1 MAARCL
7 KRPHNKGVKAML
19 SRFMSLTAKMKESV
33 RVKKSSD
40 ERGALM
46 LEAIALLGLM
56 TLMSPMLVKQTSE
69 KTQEVE
75 EVAVAGQMKM
85 LRDAALSYVDANLGS
100 LGDTTA
106 SGMFGEGYS
115 DADGAKQAIV
125 LNNSDLAAFLP
136 PGFCLEEEGE
146 CIFQNRLAENYRAA
160 ILRQH
165 SCDTRD
171 ADGQRTDECRP
182 FDYTVLIVSGPR
194 KDGEEAQEIADRRAM
209 RIASM
214 IGADGGFIPS
224 ESMAAAVTGNS
235 AQVSVIGA
243 QGIWE
248 IPDVSEFFSANS
260 SWRPGRGQVAVTTVY
275 KGNSSLGEFLYRKPT
290 SVEGGNAMFTDLDMA
305 GQMGVP
311 NNDDGR
317 VTDPVYG
324 VGAPHDIKG
333 ARGLFMSS
341 DGGLYV
347 RALPRN
353 TTVPGTARFNSYNS
367 SQKAALMPQAQF
379 TRATMSTGDYAED
392 EDGYVTEHRIRHN
405 LNDSGAEA
413 PGKTTIAHK
422 EHADGANFFYYV
434 PRGGFRYMPAGT
446 HMQSNTDMEVAAPTF
461 SSFDRVTIRKI
472 AGISFNSSFAV
483 GNSANEF
490 AMRADSSFQ
499 MNGSKGTYIQDETIL
514 QDFGNQTNMVGQ
526 IPSTRL
532 ESRITNQE
540 RYGEVYRNAVL
551 ELEPGRA
558 AEYTQMSDDGTMQNE
573 PSWGRTPSFSL
584 YGESSIP
591 YTVDINN
598 FIASYHGHYKAGL
611 FSRSYS
617 MSADELMDIPYQDL
631 NSSSLFRAGNGKDDP
646 SLSLTREQSF
656 TVGSTDGKEHVRAT
670 GLDMRGGAGN
680 FDTVSLY
687 SDYIV
692 AAGVGFSRS
701 RSYITLDEM
710 PVSDYSTNSRV
721 TFNDVR
727 GEIKAYGAPIR
738 YRIGAEKSFIG
749 STYRDF
755 VTFSGLEGIVGNDS
769 DTAAMHGSSGM
780 TSADS
785 TALMQDMSSGGR
797 LGTGEISTYSHG
809 NGSRKEYYK
818 SVNDYFTPNS
828 VNMWSGFS
836 FNFPEFSFSGVEYKK
851 SDRRFKA
858 LVSANSAD
866 YEGAP
871 SSASLVSSN
880 LSASTDTKSFISTMT
895 GNFTTYG
902 EEIVDYEPYMSSNGY
917 YYMHRKFDAAADDIA
932 AMNSGIK
939 RMRSYSSGYG
949 RGQSRIAMGTKD
961 VYDVNAS
968 VGVFSAPFIA
978 ATSLNMEPI
987 VYGANS
993 MLAPSSRM
1001 GAKLINKPAIYY
1013 GANNR
1018 RTIAESTADLKMY
1031 AYENNPK
1038 ASLFTQRGS
1047 VFSNADFVEGNSL
1060 GGYGRERDFRMM
1072 TNGGLQVETRVYD
1085 RASYNSAY
1093 SQVNGRDVYAA
1104 SVNSSLGSNAWD
1116 NRTYETR
1123 TRLSASFE
1131 GNGVET
1137 KTAGYY
1143 SENGEYVT
1151 PAYDTSDM
1159 SPATENWTAGVAQ
1172 LDLTNNLNLLR
1183 DTGLSSV
1190 PINQVKNIYSS
1201 FQNPISPNSPQ
1212 ATLSVI
1218 STDETIVKNIQGAHS
1233 LANPTLTRAAEL
1245 KLRSHS
1251 FSKVPSANSSDDGD
1265 TYSLSYI
1272 PSLNLAAAAVWDQPK
1287 YSSTVRVIHGSSLA
1301 MDAFSANSNNTNQQ
1315 LRSIL
1320 KTEKTSLPDGYSFR
1334 NAERFAD
1341 GQLATSEY
1349 GSFSSRYYSGAKERG
1364 SLEMTAGT
1372 GEYSA
1377 NQLNYKAM
1385 QTVVALASVSEK
1397 LRDNVGSDRFLD
1409 SARVS
1414 LSMNSHLSGG
1424 RYSNSPSTQ
1433 VALNAYSHSG
1443 EILENSQMHGVLSMN
1458 VFSSYADAGF
1468 LLHIDEADDHMGA
1481 SRTAGFST
1489 VFGRFKDNMSFDNE
1503 EYADYFGLYIPP
1515 SANIASYAWGDSSAI
1530 VSTNAPTIVSY
1541 NQTIAPDMSAN
1552 SWTFFNPI
1560 VHNKV
1565 QGGLAVSSVFGS
1577 SNSNAGPVVA
1587 AITSMQKLRMG
1598 KSAEDYE
1605 ASNSA
1610 AVYGR
1615 LVLMSSTG
1623 ASSSAQIDLDTR
1635 YWKIKDG
1642 YIEAQYADPALDET
1656 PYYSFEYDS
1665 SGNSHGRQ
1673 VYGPPGKGMSQIFDL
1688 LSVSDTLGY
1697 MPSVGYGPLSGSTTP
1712 KSTIGSMF
1720 KDASGKYRD
1729 IYGKFRLDP
1738 AYVSVMNDIK
1748 LTSRGGANLS
1758 DILPNYILKSIYTLT
1773 NQYAKGPWPCQTD
1786 DYTTTM
1792 MEKPEAWKKSYNYGN
1807 SNPGNCSF
1815 VIPKGR
1821 LAKFAA
1827 VNHLGSDGLT
1837 HIWSRNS
1844 YYMEAWQN
1852 DCSLMNRFGYKNYC
1866 TAFATNLPNNLNP
1879 RSLFVSYAANDYYH
1893 CAGGA
1898 STGCLT
1904 HPFMGLVP
1912 APGMKIEIS
1921 AIGEGNNSFPVTVD
1935 DRDAGVCP
1943 AGYLPVMTVTPTA
1956 FDVGKVIFID
1966 AGSQATAS
1974 TIPTDASVNPGL
1986 RAYVDDLSKL
1996 PITEEDDGLLAGSV
2010 NGAEGWLG
2018 DPNHPN
2024 AFVADVFQL
2033 SRRFANFGHQDYR
2046 TEVPFIYQPATRV
2059 AVAAK
2064 PLCAANPGHCAGQAY
2079 MTILRGRNPSMDC
2092 GGKNN
2097 YKVLC
2102 GWAVA
2107 MGTVTPNN
2115 VKTSNNSPEYFWNMG
2130 GIFAGSM
2137 QALVHTY
2144 CYFNQQNF
2152 FYPNAIFDK
2161 EQRRMRPLDNP
2172 NLMK

>member
-1 MAARCL
+1 
-7 KRPHNKGVKAML
+7 
-19 SRFMSLTAKMKESV
+19 MSLTAKMKESV

-224 ESMAAAVTGNS
+224 ENMAAAVTGNS
-235 AQVSVIGA
+235 AQISVIGS

-367 SQKAALMPQAQF
+367 SQKAALMPLAQF

-392 EDGYVTEHRIRHN
+392 EDGYVKEHRIRHN
-405 LNDSGAEA
+405 LSDNGAETV
-413 PGKTTIAHK
+413 GKTTIAHK
-422 EHADGANFFYYV
+422 EHADGTDFMYV
-434 PRGGFRYMPAGT
+434 TPGGGWRYMPAGT
-446 HMQSNTDMEVAAPTF
+446 HMQSGTDMEVAAPTF
-461 SSFDRVTIRKI
+461 SYFDRFTVRKV
-472 AGISFNSSFAV
+472 AGVSFNSSLAV

-499 MNGSKGTYIQDETIL
+499 MNGSKGSYIQDETIL
-514 QDFGNQTNMVGQ
+514 QDFGNQSSMVGQ
-526 IPSTRL
+526 IPSSHL
-532 ESRITNQE
+532 ESRITNWE
-540 RYGEVYRNAVL
+540 KGEEVYRNAVL
-551 ELEPGRA
+551 NLEPGRA
-558 AEYTQMSDDGTMQNE
+558 TEYTQMSDDGEMQNE
-573 PSWGRTPSFSL
+573 TSWGRTPSFSL
-584 YGESSIP
+584 YGESSLP
-591 YTVDINN
+591 YIDRVGGANY
-598 FIASYHGHYKAGL
+598 SYPGQYKAGL

-617 MSADELMDIPYQDL
+617 MSADELTDIPYQDL
-631 NSSSLFRAGNGKDDP
+631 NSSSLLRAGNGTDDP
-646 SLSLTREQSF
+646 SLSLTREQTF
-656 TVGSTDGKEHVRAT
+656 AINGMDHVRAT
-670 GLDMRGGAGN
+670 GLDMRGGAGA
-680 FDTVSLY
+680 FDAVSLY
-687 SDYIV
+687 SDKI
-692 AAGVGFSRS
+692 AGSANVGFSRS
-701 RSYITLDEM
+701 RSYVTLDEM
-710 PVSDYSTNSRV
+710 PVSDYSTNSRA

-727 GEIKAYGAPIR
+727 GARIQTYGAPIR
-738 YRIGAEKSFIG
+738 YRIGAEKSSIG
-749 STYRDF
+749 STYQDF

-769 DTAAMHGSSGM
+769 ALAAYQGGQSLAG
-780 TSADS
+780 T
-785 TALMQDMSSGGR
+785 TQFMQDMSSGGR
-797 LGTGEISTYSHG
+797 LGTGSISTYPHG
-809 NGSRKEYYK
+809 NGARKEYYK
-818 SVNDYFTPNS
+818 SANDYFTPNS
-828 VNMWSGFS
+828 VNMWSGTS
-836 FNFPEFSFSGVEYKK
+836 LNFPNFSFSGVEYKK
-851 SDRRFKA
+851 SDRRFKS
-858 LVSANSAD
+858 LLSANSAD

-871 SSASLVSSN
+871 SSVSLVSSN
-880 LSASTDTKSFISTMT
+880 WGTISDTKSFISTMT

-917 YYMHRKFDAAADDIA
+917 YYTHRKFDAAAEDIA
-932 AMNSGIK
+932 AMNGGL
-939 RMRSYSSGYG
+939 RSLEWNSVGYSKD
-949 RGQSRIAMGTKD
+949 QSRIAMGTKD
-961 VYDVNAS
+961 LVHKGDLSSLKGNNIVT
-968 VGVFSAPFIA
+968 
-978 ATSLNMEPI
+978 TSLNMEPI

-1001 GAKLINKPAIYY
+1001 GAKYRQINTTTYKDLS
-1013 GANNR
+1013 
-1018 RTIAESTADLKMY
+1018 ESTADLKMY

-1047 VFSNADFVEGNSL
+1047 RFRNEDFVEGNSF
-1060 GGYGRERDFRMM
+1060 GGYGRERDFYLM

-1085 RASYNSAY
+1085 QTSYNSAY
-1093 SQVNGRDVYAA
+1093 SQVNGRDVYDA
-1104 SVNSSLGSNAWD
+1104 SVNSSQASHAYD
-1116 NRTYETR
+1116 KRAYETR

-1159 SPATENWTAGVAQ
+1159 SPVTENWNAGVAQ
-1172 LDLTNNLNLLR
+1172 LDLTSNLNLLR

-1190 PINQVKNIYSS
+1190 PIDQVKSIYSS

-1218 STDETIVKNIQGAHS
+1218 STDETIANATGRQH
-1233 LANPTLTRAAEL
+1233 LANAVLTRAAEL

-1251 FSKVPSANSSDDGD
+1251 FSKVPTANSPDDGD

-1272 PSLNLAAAAVWDQPK
+1272 PSLNLSAAAVWDQPT
-1287 YSSTVRVIHGSSLA
+1287 YSNKIRMIHGSSLA

-1320 KTEKTSLPDGYSFR
+1320 KTEKASLPDGYSFR

-1349 GSFSSRYYSGAKERG
+1349 GSFSSGYTNGSTERG

-1372 GEYSA
+1372 GTYSA
-1377 NQLNYKAM
+1377 NQLSDNNAM
-1385 QTVVALASVSEK
+1385 QTVVALSSVSEK
-1397 LRDNVGSDRFLD
+1397 LPYGYGSDRSMY

-1414 LSMNSHLSGG
+1414 LSMNSYTGG
-1424 RYSNSPSTQ
+1424 SYANPLAQ

-1443 EILENSQMHGVLSMN
+1443 TIPENAQMHGVLSMN
-1458 VFSSYADAGF
+1458 VAGGHSSADF
-1468 LLHIDEADDHMGA
+1468 LLHIDEADDFLGA

-1489 VFGRFKDNMSFDNE
+1489 VFGRVKDNFGDDSED
-1503 EYADYFGLYIPP
+1503 YADYGGLYIPP
-1515 SANIASYAWGDSSAI
+1515 SANIASYAWGDSSAV

-1541 NQTIAPDMSAN
+1541 NQTTAPDKKAGA
-1552 SWTFFNPI
+1552 WTFFNPV
-1560 VHNKV
+1560 VHNKI

-1587 AITSMQKLRMG
+1587 AITSMQKLNTG

-1623 ASSSAQIDLDTR
+1623 TSSDAQIDLDTR

-1642 YIEAQYADPALDET
+1642 YIEAQYADPALDEL

-1665 SGNSHGRQ
+1665 SGNAAGRNF
-1673 VYGPPGKGMSQIFDL
+1673 YAGPSGMSQIFDL
-1688 LSVSDTLGY
+1688 LEVSDTLGY
-1697 MPSVGYGPLSGSTTP
+1697 MPSTGYGPLSSSTTP

-1786 DYTTTM
+1786 DYTTTT
-1792 MEKPEAWKKSYNYGN
+1792 MEKPEAWNKSYNYGN

-1827 VNHLGSDGLT
+1827 INDTSYGDGIP
-1837 HIWSRNS
+1837 HITSRNS

-1866 TAFATNLPNNLNP
+1866 TAYATNLPSNVNP

-1912 APGMKIEIS
+1912 APGMKIQIP
-1921 AIGEGNNSFPVTVD
+1921 AIGEGNNSFTVTVD

-1974 TIPTDASVNPGL
+1974 TIPTDADKTPGL

-1996 PITEEDDGLLAGSV
+1996 PITEEDDGLSKSSSG
-2010 NGAEGWLG
+2010 GWGEGWLTN
-2018 DPNHPN
+2018 PEQPN
-2024 AFVADVFQL
+2024 AMMWDVFQL

-2064 PLCAANPGHCAGQAY
+2064 PLCAANPSHCAGQAY

-2092 GGKNN
+2092 GGKDN
-2097 YKVLC
+2097 YNVLC

-2152 FYPNAIFDK
+2152 IYPNAIFDK
-2161 EQRRMRPLDNP
+2161 EQQRMRPLDNP

>member
-260 SWRPGRGQVAVTTVY
+260 AWRPGRGQVAVTTVY

-367 SQKAALMPQAQF
+367 AQKAALMPQAQF

-392 EDGYVTEHRIRHN
+392 EEVLGVTEHRIRHN
-405 LNDSGAEA
+405 LSADGAEA

-422 EHADGANFFYYV
+422 EHTAVRDWGDFPSSYSLWGSVTSGNDAQINADLEVSAPAFTTLTNGAVNKAFS
-434 PRGGFRYMPAGT
+434 AG
-446 HMQSNTDMEVAAPTF
+446 M
-461 SSFDRVTIRKI
+461 
-472 AGISFNSSFAV
+472 SFNSGFRLGDQGLGQPPYETHAQLEVKGVSTLRPKMELLTEDKPNLTGGGSV
-483 GNSANEF
+483 NQRPYIRMGGNSSYFIAPGQISNEF
-490 AMRADSSFQ
+490 SDAYLEVR
-499 MNGSKGTYIQDETIL
+499 
-514 QDFGNQTNMVGQ
+514 
-526 IPSTRL
+526 PSDYEWYPTL
-532 ESRITNQE
+532 T
-540 RYGEVYRNAVL
+540 
-551 ELEPGRA
+551 
-558 AEYTQMSDDGTMQNE
+558 DDGTIGYAATIAHM
-573 PSWGRTPSFSL
+573 PSFSL
-584 YGESSIP
+584 SGTAHRPVINGKNVSGQDVGNYMDYEGGLYSRPYSTYSDELTAIP
-591 YTVDINN
+591 YKVIN
-598 FIASYHGHYKAGL
+598 
-611 FSRSYS
+611 
-617 MSADELMDIPYQDL
+617 SAM
-631 NSSSLFRAGNGKDDP
+631 LFRAGNGRNTP
-646 SLSLTREQSF
+646 SLSLSRHLTFYGTNQ
-656 TVGSTDGKEHVRAT
+656 RAT
-670 GLDMRGGAGN
+670 GLDMHAGAGH

-687 SDYIV
+687 SRTAYIQPSNND
-692 AAGVGFSRS
+692 FTEMRS
-701 RSYITLDEM
+701 FMTLDEM
-710 PVSDYSTNSRV
+710 PVSNYSTNSR
-721 TFNDVR
+721 TFFN
-727 GEIKAYGAPIR
+727 KPLWAMPAAPVR
-738 YRIGAEKSFIG
+738 YRIGSEKSRQID
-749 STYRDF
+749 SYRTVVD
-755 VTFSGLEGIVGNDS
+755 FSGLEGIVGLNPSYSSLDS
-769 DTAAMHGSSGM
+769 AAIN
-780 TSADS
+780 SA
-785 TALMQDMSSGGR
+785 LQDMSTGGR
-797 LGTGEISTYSHG
+797 LGA
-809 NGSRKEYYK
+809 GSLLRENAQGTIRQDYYK
-818 SVNDYFTPNS
+818 SLNDYFSPGRTG
-828 VNMWSGFS
+828 SGS
-836 FNFPEFSFSGVEYKK
+836 RPEGQTHVAFSGLEYKTK
-851 SDRRFKA
+851 DRRFKS
-858 LVSANSAD
+858 LVSENSAD
-866 YEGAP
+866 YEGTP
-871 SSASLVSSN
+871 STAGLVSSKYDI
-880 LSASTDTKSFISTMT
+880 SADTKAFISTMT
-895 GNFTTYG
+895 GDFTTYG
-902 EEIVDYEPYMSSNGY
+902 EEVVDYEPYMSSNGY
-917 YYMHRKFDAAADDIA
+917 YYTHRKFDAAAEDIE
-932 AMNSGIK
+932 AMNSGLK
-939 RMRSYSSGYG
+939 QYAKLGG
-949 RGQSRIAMGTKD
+949 TAAGWGNGQSRIAMGTRD
-961 VYDVNAS
+961 VYGLRQNTSNTNTV
-968 VGVFSAPFIA
+968 IT
-978 ATSLNMEPI
+978 TSLNMEPI
-987 VYGANS
+987 VYGVNS
-993 MLAPSSRM
+993 NYMAPSTRL
-1001 GAKLINKPAIYY
+1001 GAKYRY
-1013 GANNR
+1013 GGTTTLNYNNN
-1018 RTIAESTADLKMY
+1018 AESTADLKMY

-1047 VFSNADFVEGNSL
+1047 VFSNADFVEGNSF
-1060 GGYGRERDFRMM
+1060 GGYGRERDFRVM

-1093 SQVNGRDVYAA
+1093 SQVNGRDVYDA
-1104 SVNSSLGSNAWD
+1104 SVNSSLGSHVWD
-1116 NRTYETR
+1116 DRAYETR

-1137 KTAGYY
+1137 KTSGYY
-1143 SENGEYVT
+1143 SGNGEYVT

-1159 SPATENWTAGVAQ
+1159 SPATENWNAGVAQ
-1172 LDLTNNLNLLR
+1172 LDLTSNLNLLR

-1190 PINQVKNIYSS
+1190 PVNQVKNIYSS

-1218 STDETIVKNIQGAHS
+1218 STDETIAKMVGRYS
-1233 LANPTLTRAAEL
+1233 LADPVLTRAAEL

-1265 TYSLSYI
+1265 TYSLSFI

-1287 YSSTVRVIHGSSLA
+1287 YSNKRRMIYGSSLA
-1301 MDAFSANSNNTNQQ
+1301 MDAFSANSNNLNQQ

-1320 KTEKTSLPDGYSFR
+1320 KTERTSLPEGYSFR

-1349 GSFSSRYYSGAKERG
+1349 GSFSSRYINGDKELG

-1372 GEYSA
+1372 GKYSA
-1377 NQLNYKAM
+1377 NQLSDNRGM
-1385 QTVVALASVSEK
+1385 QTVVALSSVTEK
-1397 LRDNVGSDRFLD
+1397 LPYGYGSDRFLD

-1414 LSMNSHLSGG
+1414 LSMNSYRGG
-1424 RYSNSPSTQ
+1424 SHAVPQAQ

-1443 EILENSQMHGVLSMN
+1443 ASPENSQMHGVLSMD
-1458 VFSSYADAGF
+1458 VWSGYSEADF
-1468 LLHIDEADDHMGA
+1468 LLHIDEADDHLGA

-1489 VFGRFKDNMSFDNE
+1489 AFGRSKDNFGDDNE
-1503 EYADYFGLYIPP
+1503 EYADYFGLYIPS
-1515 SANIASYAWGDSSAI
+1515 SAYISSYAWGDSSAI
-1530 VSTNAPTIVSY
+1530 VSTSAPTIVSY
-1541 NQTIAPDMSAN
+1541 NQTTAPNRSAN

-1577 SNSNAGPVVA
+1577 SNSNAGPIVA
-1587 AITSMQKLRMG
+1587 AITSMQKLNMG

-1605 ASNSA
+1605 ASKNA

-1615 LVLMSSTG
+1615 LLLMSTSG
-1623 ASSSAQIDLDTR
+1623 SFSSAQIDLDTR

-1642 YIEAQYADPALDET
+1642 YIEAQYADPALAEL
-1656 PYYSFEYDS
+1656 PYYSFEYDA
-1665 SGNSHGRQ
+1665 SGNAVGRHF
-1673 VYGPPGKGMSQIFDL
+1673 YGPLGKGMSQIFDS

-1697 MPSVGYGPLSGSTTP
+1697 MPSTGYGPLSGSTTP
-1712 KSTIGSMF
+1712 KSTISSMF

-1786 DYTTTM
+1786 DFTTRI
-1792 MEKPEAWKKSYNYGN
+1792 MEKPDAWKKSYDYGN

-1821 LAKFAA
+1821 LAKFEATEKPD
-1827 VNHLGSDGLT
+1827 NNGLT
-1837 HIWSRNS
+1837 HIMSRNS

-1866 TAFATNLPNNLNP
+1866 TAFAMNLPKNLNP

-1912 APGMKIEIS
+1912 APGMKIGIS
-1921 AIGEGNNSFPVTVD
+1921 AIGEGNNFFDVTVD

-1974 TIPTDASVNPGL
+1974 TIPTDSDKTPGIKAFVN
-1986 RAYVDDLSKL
+1986 DLSKL
-1996 PITEEDDGLLAGSV
+1996 PITEEDDELNTSGG
-2010 NGAEGWLG
+2010 NWGETWLTN
-2018 DPNHPN
+2018 PNEPSTY
-2024 AFVADVFQL
+2024 AWDVFQL

-2092 GGKNN
+2092 GGKDG
-2097 YKVLC
+2097 YDVLC

-2152 FYPNAIFDK
+2152 IYPNAIFDK

-2172 NLMK
+2172 NLMR

>member
-1 MAARCL
+1 
-7 KRPHNKGVKAML
+7 ML

-260 SWRPGRGQVAVTTVY
+260 AWRPGRGQVAVTTVY

-367 SQKAALMPQAQF
+367 AQKAALMPQAQF

-405 LNDSGAEA
+405 LNDSGAEN

-422 EHADGANFFYYV
+422 EHADGANFFYYA
-434 PRGGFRYMPAGT
+434 PGGGFRYMPAGT
-446 HMQSNTDMEVAAPTF
+446 HMQSSTDMEVAAPTF
-461 SSFDRVTIRKI
+461 SYFDRATIRKI
-472 AGISFNSSFAV
+472 AGISFNSSLAV

-514 QDFGNQTNMVGQ
+514 QDFGNQTALVGQ

-532 ESRITNQE
+532 ESRITNKE
-540 RYGEVYRNAVL
+540 RVREVYRNAVL

-558 AEYTQMSDDGTMQNE
+558 AQYTQMSEDGTMQNE
-573 PSWGRTPSFSL
+573 TSWGRTPSFSL
-584 YGESSIP
+584 YGESFLGYITS
-591 YTVDINN
+591 INN
-598 FIASYHGHYKAGL
+598 VIATYPGHYKAGL
-611 FSRSYS
+611 FSRPYS
-617 MSADELMDIPYQDL
+617 MFADELMDIPYQDL

-646 SLSLTREQSF
+646 SLSLTREQTF
-656 TVGSTDGKEHVRAT
+656 TIGSNEHVRAT

-680 FDTVSLY
+680 FDAVSLY

-692 AAGVGFSRS
+692 AAGDAFSRS

-727 GEIKAYGAPIR
+727 GARIQTYGAPIR
-738 YRIGAEKSFIG
+738 YRIGAEKSSIG
-749 STYRDF
+749 STYKDF

-769 DTAAMHGSSGM
+769 DTAAMYGNSGM

-797 LGTGEISTYSHG
+797 LGTGEISTYPYG
-809 NGSRKEYYK
+809 NGARKEYYK

-836 FNFPEFSFSGVEYKK
+836 FNFPYFSFSGVEYKK
-851 SDRRFKA
+851 SDRRFKP

-871 SSASLVSSN
+871 SSASLVSSK
-880 LSASTDTKSFISTMT
+880 LGTGSDTKSFISTMT
-895 GNFTTYG
+895 GDFTTYG

-917 YYMHRKFDAAADDIA
+917 YYMHRKFDVAADDIT

-939 RMRSYSSGYG
+939 RMRLNSGYG

-961 VYDVNAS
+961 VYDIKVAS
-968 VGVFSAPFIA
+968 SGFSAPFIA
-978 ATSLNMEPI
+978 TTSLNMEPI

-1001 GAKLINKPAIYY
+1001 GAKLLKQPSWFGVSNHEV
-1013 GANNR
+1013 
-1018 RTIAESTADLKMY
+1018 TAESTADLKMY

-1038 ASLFTQRGS
+1038 ASLFTQKGS
-1047 VFSNADFVEGNSL
+1047 VFSNADFVEGNSF

-1116 NRTYETR
+1116 NRAYETR

-1131 GNGVET
+1131 ENGVET

-1159 SPATENWTAGVAQ
+1159 SPATENWNAGVAQ
-1172 LDLTNNLNLLR
+1172 LDLTSNLNLLR

-1218 STDETIVKNIQGAHS
+1218 STDETIVKNIQGAHYLGS
-1233 LANPTLTRAAEL
+1233 ATLTRAAEL

-1251 FSKVPSANSSDDGD
+1251 FSKVPSANSSADGD
-1265 TYSLSYI
+1265 TYSLSFI

-1287 YSSTVRVIHGSSLA
+1287 HSSTYRTIHGSSLA

-1349 GSFSSRYYSGAKERG
+1349 GSFSSRYLTEDTERG

-1377 NQLNYKAM
+1377 NQVSSNGAKQA
-1385 QTVVALASVSEK
+1385 VVALSSVSEYFPYAA
-1397 LRDNVGSDRFLD
+1397 GSDRFKY
-1409 SARVS
+1409 SSRVS
-1414 LSMNSHLSGG
+1414 LSMNSYLGPYHAYPVS
-1424 RYSNSPSTQ
+1424 Q

-1443 EILENSQMHGVLSMN
+1443 SSPENAQMHGVLSMAVRDN
-1458 VFSSYADAGF
+1458 ASEADF
-1468 LLHIDEADDHMGA
+1468 LLHIDEADDFLGA

-1489 VFGRFKDNMSFDNE
+1489 AFGRSKDNFGDDNE
-1503 EYADYFGLYIPP
+1503 EYADYFGLYTPP
-1515 SANIASYAWGDSSAI
+1515 SANVASYAWGVSSAI
-1530 VSTNAPTIVSY
+1530 VSTSAPTIVSY
-1541 NQTIAPDMSAN
+1541 NQTTAPNRSAN
-1552 SWTFFNPI
+1552 SWTFFNPV

-1577 SNSNAGPVVA
+1577 SNSNVGPVVA
-1587 AITSMQKLRMG
+1587 AITSMQKLNMG

-1605 ASNSA
+1605 ASNNA

-1623 ASSSAQIDLDTR
+1623 TSSSAQIDLDTR

-1642 YIEAQYADPALDET
+1642 YIEAQYADPALAEL
-1656 PYYSFEYDS
+1656 PYYSFEYDA
-1665 SGNSHGRQ
+1665 SGNAVGRHF
-1673 VYGPPGKGMSQIFDL
+1673 YGPLGKGMSQIQDS

-1697 MPSVGYGPLSGSTTP
+1697 MPSTGYGPLSGSTTP
-1712 KSTIGSMF
+1712 KSTISSMF

-1786 DYTTTM
+1786 DFTTRI
-1792 MEKPEAWKKSYNYGN
+1792 MEKPDAWKKSYDYGN

-1821 LAKFAA
+1821 LAKFEATEKPG
-1827 VNHLGSDGLT
+1827 NNGLT
-1837 HIWSRNS
+1837 HIMSRNS

-1866 TAFATNLPNNLNP
+1866 TAFAMNLPKNLNP

-1912 APGMKIEIS
+1912 APGMKIGIS
-1921 AIGEGNNSFPVTVD
+1921 AIGEGNNFFDVTVD

-1974 TIPTDASVNPGL
+1974 TIPTDSDKPPGIKAFVN
-1986 RAYVDDLSKL
+1986 DLSKL
-1996 PITEEDDGLLAGSV
+1996 PITEEDDELNTSGG
-2010 NGAEGWLG
+2010 NWGETWLTN
-2018 DPNHPN
+2018 PNEPSTY
-2024 AFVADVFQL
+2024 AWDVFQL

-2079 MTILRGRNPSMDC
+2079 MSILRGRNPSMDC
-2092 GGKNN
+2092 GGKDG
-2097 YKVLC
+2097 YDVLC

-2152 FYPNAIFDK
+2152 IYPNAIFDK